1 MLVCSCG
8 VIMAQMAHG
17 EARPQ
22 AEWIVRGKT
31 AR

>member
-8 VIMAQMAHG
+8 VIMAQMVHG

-22 AEWIVRGKT
+22 AVVWAPQVSV
-31 AR
+31 